1 MYLVMRRTS
10 LLLLLLQPLLNTVKA
25 ELLAVPDQVVASAG
39 ECIDLQVYAHADTVI
54 VAATDFPQQLAVLFS
69 SDDGAV
75 IEATALLQQQ
85 TLLSAVPSASYRVT
99 VPTAVAQGMLEIQ
112 IVDTAGDSR
121 SKPAYV
127 LINDTRQLQSLTA
140 ADSAPAEQ
148 AEQGNEISEDAASQ
162 TPLVQVAN
170 ASENIDEETDRNPFL
185 DNFFAYEPVYFVA
198 GGSPS
203 NAKFQLSFKYRFLH
217 PDTDIAVSHPWLTG
231 IYMAYSQTSFWDLS
245 SASVPFTDTNF
256 KPELFYQF
264 NDVRFSF
271 LPDSAYAD
279 LRTGI
284 RHESNGEDED
294 RSRSLNTAYLEPAM
308 HFELGEDYLLSLTP
322 RIWAYVGRKRDNPD
336 IRRFRGNNSLSAS
349 IGKRDSWQLETML
362 RGNIGT
368 GRGALQMDLSYPVNQ
383 LIPGLDLYLYSQFF
397 TGYGEN
403 LLNYNVKD
411 TRLRFGVGILR

>member
-1 MYLVMRRTS
+1 MRRTS

-39 ECIDLQVYAHADTVI
+39 EPIDLQVYAHADAVI
-54 VAATDFPQQLAVLFS
+54 VAATDFPQHLAVRFS

-85 TLLSAVPSASYRVT
+85 TQLSAVPSASYRVT
-99 VPTAVAQGMLEIQ
+99 VPAEVQGMLEIQ

-127 LINDTRQLQSLTA
+127 LINDIRQPQSLAAAETA
-140 ADSAPAEQ
+140 AAEQ
-148 AEQGNEISEDAASQ
+148 AEQGSEMLEDAASQ
-162 TPLVQVAN
+162 TPLVQVAS
-170 ASENIDEETDRNPFL
+170 AAENIDEEADRNPFL
-185 DNFFAYEPVYFVA
+185 DNFFAYEPVYFIA

-245 SASVPFTDTNF
+245 SESVPFTDTNF
-256 KPELFYQF
+256 EPELFYQF
-264 NDVRFSF
+264 NDMRFSF
-271 LPDSAYAD
+271 LPDSASAD

-294 RSRSLNTAYLEPAM
+294 RSRSLTTAYLEPAM

-322 RIWAYVGRKRDNPD
+322 RIWAYVGRKRDNSD

-411 TRLRFGVGILR
+411 TRLRFGIGILR